1 MRDINN
7 NYSTLFLGLKAN
19 FFCTNRTIGVTSFS
33 ISINHAIGT
42 TGTSELMNRI
52 CFCVLDIKKTMIHIS
67 VVS

>member
-19 FFCTNRTIGVTSFS
+19 LFCTNRTIGVTSFF
-33 ISINHAIGT
+33 ISINHAIG

-52 CFCVLDIKKTMIHIS
+52 CLSILDIKKTHD
-67 VVS
+67 